1 MKIQQLKE
9 SILTEAFSPS
19 MPDWLKKRLQ
29 LELTISDY
37 GTDSRTRRKHPKRD
51 YKADR
56 VKLTGN
62 NSMWKISPAGGRTY
76 SGYNLWDEMMNA
88 NININDGKFI
98 EGDVPTNARDP
109 RLKSPNVA
117 FLLLGDPSDM
127 NNSEVYSPQLN
138 MNRDSTVLPQ
148 GGPLKYQSMK
158 QLLPHT
164 AAFCYIDMSDPN
176 NMLDTK
182 KKISDRTDLEQSFD
196 QRFVRGNSKFNPL
209 TKLWDLGDDPRY
221 QPSYSNDDPSW
232 AKLDKSGFSKI
243 PNGRRYAQELKKHGD
258 KKLARKIEAFYND
271 LQTLFSQLPTVF
283 SNLELKDYD
292 WDIRNNFQN
301 GLGALYSAKNEYTA
315 ATEYL
320 DSFKQRPDRTWY
332 LESAQ
337 ENLENGKNYL
347 DQVKRIFGDY
357 LPAVVDWDT
366 DDVEWV
372 D

>member
-29 LELTISDY
+29 LELTMSDY
-37 GTDSRTRRKHPKRD
+37 GLNSRTRIKHPNRD
-51 YKADR
+51 YIADR

-62 NSMWKISPAGGRTY
+62 KSSWRISPTGGRTY

-88 NININDGKFI
+88 NINMNDGKFI

-138 MNRDSTVLPQ
+138 MNRESTVLPQ
-148 GGPLKYQSMK
+148 DGPLKYQSMK

-209 TKLWDLGDDPRY
+209 TKLWELGKDTRY
-221 QPSYSNDDPSW
+221 QQDSNDDPSW
-232 AKLDKSGFSKI
+232 AQLDKSGFSKI
-243 PNGRRYAQELKKHGD
+243 PNGRRYAQELKKFGD
-258 KKLARKIEAFYND
+258 KRLARKIEAFYND
-271 LQTLFSQLPTVF
+271 LQTIFSQLPAVF
-283 SNLELKDYD
+283 SGLELNDFD
-292 WDIRNNFQN
+292 WDIQRNFRS
-301 GLGALYSAKNEYTA
+301 GLGSLYNAKSNYASAI
-315 ATEYL
+315 EYL
-320 DSFKQRPDRTWY
+320 DDFKQNTNSIYYLDR
-332 LESAQ
+332 AQ
-337 ENLENGKNYL
+337 ENLDSGKNYL
-347 DQVKRIFGDY
+347 DQAKEVFGGY

>member
-1 MKIQQLKE
+1 MKIQQLRE

-29 LELTISDY
+29 LELTVSAY
-37 GTDSRTRRKHPKRD
+37 GTNSRTERKHPKRD

-56 VKLTGN
+56 LKLTGTN
-62 NSMWKISPAGGRTY
+62 YTGRISPSGSRTY

-88 NININDGKFI
+88 NINMNDGKFI

-127 NNSEVYSPQLN
+127 NHSEVYSPQLN
-138 MNRDSTVLPQ
+138 MNRESTVLPQ
-148 GGPLKYQSMK
+148 YAGPLKYQSIK
-158 QLLPHT
+158 QLLPYT

-221 QPSYSNDDPSW
+221 MPSSMNDDPSW

-258 KKLARKIEAFYND
+258 KTLARKIEAFYND
-271 LQTLFSQLPTVF
+271 LQTIFSQLPAVF
-283 SNLELKDYD
+283 SGLELNDFD
-292 WDIRNNFQN
+292 WDIHNNFRR
-301 GLGALYSAKNEYTA
+301 GLSSLYDAKSSYESAIEYIDYFKQDTN
-315 ATEYL
+315 TYYL
-320 DSFKQRPDRTWY
+320 DK
-332 LESAQ
+332 AQ
-337 ENLENGKNYL
+337 SSLNSGKSCL
-347 DQVKRIFGDY
+347 DQAKQVFGDY
-357 LPAVVDWDT
+357 LPTVVDWDT